1 MVINEKNANLNN
13 RENIYPSHQVSIIL
27 ALLCLLFILAGIL
40 PLDGYWGIN
49 HLQYFSSIF
58 VIIFAAIIVLLFI
71 PRIQTAL
78 FNVSKYIIKVFSR
91 MPRLARFAAAAL
103 ISGCAFYILRVHVH
117 SLGDGYMRVGQ
128 IETGI
133 RYLHTEPLDF
143 WLHGLL
149 YDFLNTFGA
158 VSGEKAYQIF
168 SIGVGIVFILILYGA
183 NLKNGPVGNNGALL
197 KWLVLCFGGLQLFFG
212 YVESYALFYSAMII
226 YSLFAYR
233 FLVAGHGFF
242 AASMAFAVGL
252 ACHLTGFF
260 FLPTYL
266 YLAYKAIKTAKAPI
280 TKLSYWGFTI
290 VIVIAVALL
299 ISELITRTHHS
310 QYLVGPG
317 DYFLPPITGDY
328 AVLSGHH
335 LLDIL
340 NQLLLIIPVP
350 LGLLVPLIL
359 FGKSNPQ
366 SDIRVFGIILTA
378 CAGFFLL
385 AINPSLGY
393 ARDWDLF
400 ATSTALIG
408 INILILYFRK
418 CAPISQ
424 VKLVFP
430 AALAFVLLSIWILT
444 NSSPQRQLQRAENL
458 LSLSDKGHGY
468 GTELLAHYYRY
479 QAKDNQKVLDL
490 LGTITGPSRNARVL
504 RIMAV
509 TMYEMGRYREALATA
524 REGLLLDSAV
534 AELNYIAGQSLTEL
548 GFIDTATAYLEKAQ
562 HYDSRNYVFTRSL
575 ARNYY
580 TRGRIAIAI
589 EGYKY
594 AILLE
599 PRKHAGYFDVAAI
612 YHEAGVYDSAYF
624 YAQAGL
630 KIAPDFRPGYELLD
644 AIKAAARNQL
654 QNPPA
659 QR

>member
-1 MVINEKNANLNN
+1 LDINKENANLDNGK
-13 RENIYPSHQVSIIL
+13 NIFTSHQVSIIL
-27 ALLCLLFILAGIL
+27 APLCLLFILAGML
-40 PLDGYWGIN
+40 PLDGFWGIN
-49 HLQYFSSIF
+49 HLQYFSSIY
-58 VIIFAAIIVLLFI
+58 VIIFTAIIVLLFI

-78 FNVSKYIIKVFSR
+78 FNVLKYITKVFSR
-91 MPRLARFAAAAL
+91 MPCLARLAAIAS

-117 SLGDGYMRVGQ
+117 SLGDGYMRIGQ

-149 YDFLNTFGA
+149 YDFLNLFGA
-158 VSGEKAYQIF
+158 VSGEKAYQVF
-168 SIGVGIVFILILYGA
+168 SIGVGVIFILLLYGI
-183 NLKNGPVGNNGALL
+183 NLKNGPVGTNGALL

-226 YSLFAYR
+226 YSLLAYR
-233 FLVAGHGFF
+233 FLAIGHAFF

-266 YLAYKAIKTAKAPI
+266 YLAYKAIKTAKTPI

-317 DYFLPPITGDY
+317 DYFLPLFSGDY

-350 LGLLVPLIL
+350 LCLLVPLII
-359 FGKSNPQ
+359 FRKSNPQ
-366 SDIRVFGIILTA
+366 SDIRVFGIILIA

-400 ATSTALIG
+400 GTSAALIG
-408 INILILYFRK
+408 VNILILCFRK
-418 CAPISQ
+418 CAPINQ
-424 VKLVFP
+424 VKLALP
-430 AALAFVLLSIWILT
+430 AALAFVLLSVWILT

-524 REGLLLDSAV
+524 REGLSLDSVV

-548 GFIDTATAYLEKAQ
+548 GFIDSATAYLEKAQ

-594 AILLE
+594 AISLE

-612 YHEAGVYDSAYF
+612 YLEAGVYDSAYY

-654 QNPPA
+654 QNP
-659 QR
+659 QGSR